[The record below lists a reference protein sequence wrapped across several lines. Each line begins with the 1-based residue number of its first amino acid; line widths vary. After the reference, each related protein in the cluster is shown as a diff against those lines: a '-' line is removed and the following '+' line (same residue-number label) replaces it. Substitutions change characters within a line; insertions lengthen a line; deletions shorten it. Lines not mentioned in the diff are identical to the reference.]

1 MKYIKSKGGYFYK
14 AYKNEKKKRVSKEE
28 FMKHKKPAKKTN
40 KKYKMK
46 GGISERYLNL
56 VERLRF
62 RNQTEKTNFLEYL
75 DNHEL
80 LVNNANLANVNLAS
94 SDYKHKLLENN
105 YSKIFQLLE
114 LSHHFLQTRAWLV
127 WVLAQQ
133 GKDNEAKQQY
143 RILLQLA
150 PLNKK
155 KHKLILSSGRKI
167 S

>member
-105 YSKIFQLLE
+105 YS
-114 LSHHFLQTRAWLV
+114 
-127 WVLAQQ
+127 
-133 GKDNEAKQQY
+133 
-143 RILLQLA
+143 
-150 PLNKK
+150 
-155 KHKLILSSGRKI
+155 
-167 S
+167 